1 MRTARAFV
9 MTVLVLAAPVLGSC
23 NHRPVAATPVAV
35 ADLDAVAYR
44 NVPPPPPAPPVV
56 YVAERAPAAPAYRL
70 DSGDRLRIVVY
81 GQDGLTN
88 SYNVDASGSISMP
101 LIGAVRARGLT
112 PAELSRAVAARLREG
127 FIREP
132 FVAAE
137 IESYRP
143 FFILGEVA
151 APGQYPYVPN
161 MTAEAAVA
169 IAGGFTPRAQKSGVN
184 LSRNTS
190 EGPVT
195 QTVPL
200 TTPIAPGDTLTVR
213 ERWF

>member
-23 NHRPVAATPVAV
+23 KHRPVAATPVV
-35 ADLDAVAYR
+35 VEDLDAVAYR
-44 NVPPPPPAPPVV
+44 NVPPPPAPPVV
-56 YVAERAPAAPAYRL
+56 YVAERAPPAPAYRL

-88 SYNVDASGSISMP
+88 SYNVDASGSIAMP

-137 IESYRP
+137 VEAYRP

-151 APGQYPYVPN
+151 APGQYPFVPN
-161 MTAEAAVA
+161 MTAEAAIA
-169 IAGGFTPRAQKSGVN
+169 IAGGFTPRAQKNGVN
-184 LSRNTS
+184 LSRNTA
-190 EGPVT
+190 EGPFT

>member
-23 NHRPVAATPVAV
+23 NHRPVAAAPVAV
-35 ADLDAVAYR
+35 ADLDTVAYR
-44 NVPPPPPAPPVV
+44 RAPVAAAPAPEVV
-56 YVAERAPAAPAYRL
+56 YAAQVAPSGAYRL

-88 SYNVDASGSISMP
+88 SYNVDASGAITMP
-101 LIGAVRARGLT
+101 LIGAVKARGLT

-132 FVAAE
+132 FVATEVEA
-137 IESYRP
+137 YRP

-161 MTAEAAVA
+161 LTAEAAIA
-169 IAGGFTPRAQKSGVN
+169 IAGGFTPRAQRNAVN
-184 LSRNTS
+184 LSRNTPA
-190 EGPVT
+190 GALT
-195 QTVPL
+195 DTVPL